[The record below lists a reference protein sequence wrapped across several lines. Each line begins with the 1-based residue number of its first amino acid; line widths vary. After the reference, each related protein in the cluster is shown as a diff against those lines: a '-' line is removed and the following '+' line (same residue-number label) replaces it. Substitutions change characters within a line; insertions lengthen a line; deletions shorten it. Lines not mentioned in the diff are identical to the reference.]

1 PLVLVPV
8 IIHLINRLRHKPQPW
23 AAMMFLLQ
31 ATRAST
37 SHAKL
42 RQWLVLLFRTLAVLA
57 LVLFIARPLAGGWL
71 GWTLSPAPD
80 VIVIVL
86 DRSASMESRLAGQT
100 VTKREQAVKLLAEA
114 AREFQ
119 DKSHLVLLDSA
130 TRIPQQLASA
140 KSLLEPTLTGPTDTA
155 ADLPTLLQLAH
166 NWLVENRA
174 GAAELWLASD
184 LQRSNWLPDDERWK
198 TVTAQLGKLPQGIRV
213 RLLAFDDDREPNTS
227 ATLAEVFR
235 RARPDGAELNLA
247 LDIARNAPV
256 GSSPA
261 RFPLALTLNGVKSQT
276 ELDMDG
282 PALRWRHKVDL
293 GAAKG
298 LGWGALELPADA
310 NARDNAAYFVFGSDS
325 VLRATVVSD
334 QPALIRN
341 AQLAALSPATRQ
353 PAEVLT
359 PAAFAE
365 RTGSDATLLVWHAPL
380 PDVAGEKRLRGFIEE
395 GGAVL
400 FLPPGRT
407 DTGKFL
413 GLGWAD
419 AQPAPAD
426 KPFKVAKWE
435 QQEGPLAKTDE
446 GLSLPLA
453 DLDITRRQLITGDE
467 GKRKKEKGESAEAPA
482 APNASPLLPFAFSLL
497 ASASGTALA
506 SLADGSPLLT
516 RRALGKGQFFF
527 CATVPHDDWSTL
539 GDGPVLVPMLQRLL
553 QTGARRLNQETMVAC
568 GELSALDRAKQWTSA
583 DGSTGK
589 NIALNAGIYRAGERL
604 LAVNRPSAED
614 DRAVLEPAAAKN
626 LLGPLPLQLLQERTA
641 RSDAL
646 QGEIWRIFLIGML
659 AFLFAEAW
667 LVLPNKK
674 PATADPFDA
683 PAVRSREL
691 VDVA

>member
-1 PLVLVPV
+1 MTFLQPFLLWGLPLVLVPV

-57 LVLFIARPLAGGWL
+57 LLLFIARPLAGGWL

-80 VIVIVL
+80 VIIIVL

-130 TRIPQQLASA
+130 TRIPQQLANA

-198 TVTAQLGKLPQGIRV
+198 AVTAQLGKLPQGIRV

-247 LDIARNAPV
+247 LDLARNAPV

-282 PALRWRHKVDL
+282 AALRWRHKVDL

-310 NARDNAAYFVFGSDS
+310 NVRDNSAYFVFGSDS
-325 VLRATVVSD
+325 ALRATVVSD

-341 AQLAALSPATRQ
+341 AQLAALAPATRQ

-365 RTGSDATLLVWHAPL
+365 RTGSDATLLIWHAPL
-380 PDVAGEKRLRGFIEE
+380 PDAAGEKRLRGFIEE

-413 GLGWAD
+413 GFGWAD
-419 AQPAPAD
+419 AQPASAD

-453 DLDITRRQLITGDE
+453 DLDITRRQPITGE
-467 GKRKKEKGESAEAPA
+467 P
-482 APNASPLLPFAFSLL
+482 
-497 ASASGTALA
+497 TALA
-506 SLADGSPLLT
+506 SFADGSPLLT

-527 CATVPHDDWSTL
+527 CATVPHEDWSTL

-568 GELSALDRAKQWTSA
+568 GELSALDRAKQWLPA
-583 DGSTGK
+583 DGSLGK

-614 DRAVLEPAAAKN
+614 DRTLLEPAAAKK
-626 LLGPLPLQLLQERTA
+626 LLGTLPLQLLQERTA
-641 RSDAL
+641 RSEAL
-646 QGEIWRIFLIGML
+646 QGEIWRIFLIVML
-659 AFLFAEAW
+659 AFLFLEAW

-674 PATADPFDA
+674 PATADPLGA
-683 PAVRSREL
+683 AASPQG
-691 VDVA
+691 